1 MYIVYIEFDI
11 FGGFYMN
18 WWVLTATFLAVNLD
32 FFFILL
38 LMLDKYKLKDVIIG
52 YLSGVLILVI
62 ASYFAGQILAMFLP
76 EWILGV
82 LGILPIW
89 MAIHDSD
96 EDPNNQKQRS
106 PIITVLVTYLS
117 VCAGCNLSIFL
128 PILTNVSMIH
138 FLEVLIY
145 VGIFTVIIV
154 CLLKLIGNISV
165 VKAFMTKYSE
175 TLMKIVYIG
184 VGLYVFWDSGL
195 ISHLIKLI

>member
-62 ASYFAGQILAMFLP
+62 ASYFVGQILAMFLP

>member
-1 MYIVYIEFDI
+1 
-11 FGGFYMN
+11 MN
-18 WWVLTATFLAVNLD
+18 WWIIAVTFIAVNLD

-38 LMLDKYKLKDVIIG
+38 LLLRRFKLRDVIIG
-52 YLSGVLILVI
+52 YLIGVLILVT

-76 EWILGV
+76 EWLLGA

-89 MAIHDSD
+89 MALHDND
-96 EDPNNQKQRS
+96 EGPDDKSHRS

-128 PILTNVSMIH
+128 PILTNVSFIH
-138 FLEVLIY
+138 FLEVLLF
-145 VGIFTVIIV
+145 VGFFTVIIV
-154 CLLKLIGNISV
+154 CLLKLVGEIPV
-165 VKAFMTKYSE
+165 VNNFMTKYSE
-175 TLMKIVYIG
+175 ILMKVVYIG

>member
-1 MYIVYIEFDI
+1 
-11 FGGFYMN
+11 MN

-62 ASYFAGQILAMFLP
+62 TSYFAGQILAMFLP

-154 CLLKLIGNISV
+154 CLLKLIGNIPV

-175 TLMKIVYIG
+175 ILMKIVYIG